1 MAEKIKREM
10 KKTLLDMAAM
20 FPAVTLTG
28 PRQSGK
34 STLVRNAFPDYAYV
48 SLEDPDVRDIALNDP
63 RRFLDRYNNHTIID
77 EAQYAPEL
85 FSYMQGVL
93 DSHDEMGQYI
103 LTGSQNFLLLDTIS
117 QSLAGR
123 VGILHLL
130 PLSYRELMSTPELPN
145 LDTFMYK
152 GGYPRLYSTP
162 ARPDVF
168 YPAYL
173 STYIDRDIRRELG
186 VRKVTQFN
194 KFLTICATRIGQIL
208 NVTGMADDCD
218 IDFHTADSWLSL
230 LEASFIVMRLQ
241 PYYKNYGKR
250 LIRSPKLYFYDTG
263 LAANLLGIESAD
275 QLAVGETRGNL
286 FENTVIT
293 EIIKQT
299 LAQGRT
305 PKLYYWRDTNQKE
318 IDLIVEKGGQPW
330 QIIEIKSSSTF
341 RYSAFATIADM
352 GDTMGVP
359 ADRRYVVYGGT
370 ESIESDQGHVVGL
383 NDIHRIIEQN

>member
-1 MAEKIKREM
+1 MALRVERAMME
-10 KKTLLDMAAM
+10 TLLDLATM

-34 STLVRNAFPDYAYV
+34 STLVKHAFPGYAYV
-48 SLEDPDVRDIALNDP
+48 SLEDPDVRDMAFNDP
-63 RRFLDRYNNHTIID
+63 RRFLERYDSRAIID
-77 EAQYAPEL
+77 EVQYAPEL

-93 DSHDEMGQYI
+93 DSRDEMGRYI

-130 PLSYRELMSTPELPN
+130 PLSYRELMHSAMCPD
-145 LDTFMYK
+145 LDVFMYT

-173 STYIDRDIRRELG
+173 STYVDRDIRRELG
-186 VRKVTQFN
+186 VRKVAQFN
-194 KFLTICATRIGQIL
+194 KFLTVCATRIGQVL
-208 NVTGMADDCD
+208 NVTGMANDCD
-218 IDFHTADSWLSL
+218 VDFHTADNWLLL

-250 LIRSPKLYFYDTG
+250 LIRAPKLYFYDTG
-263 LAANLLGIESAD
+263 LAANLLGVEDAD
-275 QLAVGETRGNL
+275 QLATGVNRRNL
-286 FENTVIT
+286 FENAVIT

-299 LAQGRT
+299 QAQGRT
-305 PKLYYWRDTNQKE
+305 PKLYYWRDSNRKE
-318 IDLIVEKGGQPW
+318 IDLVIEKGGQPW

-341 RYSAFATIADM
+341 RYSAFATITDM

-359 ADRRYVVYGGT
+359 TDRRYVVYGGT
-370 ESIESDQGHVVGL
+370 ESIESDQGHVIGL
-383 NDIHRIIEQN
+383 NDIHRIVDQG